1 MAKMARLRSCA
12 PRIAKWLCKR
22 RQRGYAAAWKR
33 ASRHC
38 VPRRF
43 VVFNVEL
50 AAMMNCGATG
60 PCRAGFVGRTVRQAA
75 DAIGAIGSGEIMKI
89 AEPLKFR
96 RGGMSAKNA
105 ASAIGAVGA
114 STLASAA
121 WAGGVGLAE
130 PGQIG
135 FQQAVTSVA
144 EDIHW
149 FHDVLL
155 MPIIT
160 LISLFVLALLAYV
173 IWKFNE
179 KANPT
184 PSKTTHNTL
193 VEVAWTIIPVIILV
207 VIAIPSFRLLTK
219 ELEIPAADLTVK
231 VTASQWH
238 WAYEYPKDQAG
249 GFSFESYMKPENEIK
264 PENGDVRLLSV
275 DNEAVVPINKTVVL
289 QITAVDVI
297 HSFIVQSFG
306 VRVDAVPGRLNETWF
321 KADREGIYYGQ
332 CSKICGKDHAYMP
345 IVFRVVSEEKYQAW
359 LADSKKK
366 FAAAPSA
373 VSVADA
379 GATEIRQ

>member
-1 MAKMARLRSCA
+1 
-12 PRIAKWLCKR
+12 
-22 RQRGYAAAWKR
+22 
-33 ASRHC
+33 
-38 VPRRF
+38 
-43 VVFNVEL
+43 
-50 AAMMNCGATG
+50 
-60 PCRAGFVGRTVRQAA
+60 
-75 DAIGAIGSGEIMKI
+75 MKI

-96 RGGMSAKNA
+96 RGWMSPKNA
-105 ASAIGAVGA
+105 ARAMGVVGA
-114 STLASAA
+114 AMVASAA

-135 FQQAVTSVA
+135 FQQAVTPIA
-144 EDIHW
+144 ADIHW
-149 FHDVLL
+149 FHDDLL

-160 LISLFVLALLAYV
+160 AISLFVLALLAYV

-193 VEVAWTIIPVIILV
+193 VEVAWTIIPVVVLV
-207 VIAIPSFRLLTK
+207 IIAIPSFRLLTD
-219 ELEIPAADLTVK
+219 ELVIPPADLTVK

-275 DNEAVVPINKTVVL
+275 DNEAVVPVNKTVVL

-321 KADREGIYYGQ
+321 KADREGVYYGQ
-332 CSKICGKDHAYMP
+332 CSKICGKDHAFMP

-359 LADSKKK
+359 IADAKKK